1 MQGGIYRLKQH
12 VAHEGKNAT
21 KCKDRTPKA
30 LEAKE
35 KCKKVLKDAK
45 KKRDEKT
52 VCELELR
59 EEVNVSRVGGEELE
73 QVTCIR
79 SSEPHK
85 LEPID
90 K

>member
-1 MQGGIYRLKQH
+1 

-45 KKRDEKT
+45 K
-52 VCELELR
+52 
-59 EEVNVSRVGGEELE
+59 EEG
-73 QVTCIR
+73 
-79 SSEPHK
+79 
-85 LEPID
+85 
-90 K
+90 